1 MSEQA
6 AGSVAVLAA
15 LRSAAGRLTEAGV
28 GSPRVDAELLL
39 AHLLRLPRGRLVT
52 QPPLTSEQATGYAE
66 LVERRAAGV
75 PVQHLTG
82 RAPYRHL
89 ELAVGPGVF
98 IPRPETE
105 LIVELAAGRLEG
117 AALVADLCAGSG
129 AIALA
134 VANEYPT
141 SRVFAVEA
149 EPAALGWLR
158 RNAAERAAA
167 GDRPIEVLAADIAE
181 PDLLAELA
189 GRFDVV
195 LSNPPYVPETLR
207 AELAPEIGHDP
218 QRAVFAGPDGLALMP
233 SVLRTAARLLRP
245 GGLLVVEH
253 DVSHREA
260 LPALLRAAGEWREVA
275 DRPDLA
281 GRPRFVTA
289 VRAAVTEAPR

>member
-1 MSEQA
+1 MTEQA
-6 AGSVAVLAA
+6 AGPVAVQAA
-15 LRSAAGRLTEAGV
+15 LRSATGRLTEAGV

-39 AHLLRLPRGRLVT
+39 AHLLRLPRGRLAT
-52 QPPLTSEQATGYAE
+52 QPPLTPEQATGYAE
-66 LVERRAAGV
+66 LVERRATGI

-82 RAPYRHL
+82 RAPYRYL

-105 LIVELAAGRLEG
+105 LIVELAADALT
-117 AALVADLCAGSG
+117 AAGLVVDLCAGSG

-141 SRVFAVEA
+141 NRVIAVEA
-149 EPAALGWLR
+149 DPVALGWLR

-167 GDRPIEVLAADIAE
+167 GDRPIEVLAADIGAPE
-181 PDLLAELA
+181 LLAELA
-189 GRFDVV
+189 GLVDVV
-195 LSNPPYVPETLR
+195 LSNPPYVPESVR

-218 QRAVFAGPDGLALMP
+218 DRAVFAGPDGLRAMP
-233 SVLRTAARLLRP
+233 AVLRTAGRLLRP

-253 DVSHREA
+253 DASHGEA
-260 LPALLRAAGEWREVA
+260 LPALLRGSGQWREVA

-281 GRPRFVTA
+281 GRPRFARA
-289 VRAAVTEAPR
+289 VRA

>member
-1 MSEQA
+1 MTEQA
-6 AGSVAVLAA
+6 AGSVPVLAA
-15 LRSAAGRLTEAGV
+15 LRSAAGRLAEAGV

-39 AHLLRLPRGRLVT
+39 AHLLGLARGRLVLL
-52 QPPLTSEQATGYAE
+52 PSLTSEQAAGYAE
-66 LVERRAAGV
+66 LVERRAGGV

-105 LIVELAAGRLEG
+105 LIVELAAERLT
-117 AALVADLCAGSG
+117 AAGLVADLCAGSG

-134 VANEYPT
+134 VASEYPA

-149 EPAALGWLR
+149 DPAALGWLR
-158 RNAAERAAA
+158 RNAAERAEA
-167 GDRPIEVLAADIAE
+167 GDRPIEVVAADIAE
-181 PDLLAELA
+181 PDLFAELA

-195 LSNPPYVPETLR
+195 LSNPPYVPESVR
-207 AELAPEIGHDP
+207 AELAAEIGHDP
-218 QRAVFAGPDGLALMP
+218 AGAVFAGPDGLRLMP

-253 DVSHREA
+253 DASHGEA
-260 LPALLRAAGEWREVA
+260 VPKLLRASGEWREVA
-275 DRPDLA
+275 GRLDLA
-281 GRPRFVTA
+281 GRPRFALA
-289 VRAAVTEAPR
+289 VRG